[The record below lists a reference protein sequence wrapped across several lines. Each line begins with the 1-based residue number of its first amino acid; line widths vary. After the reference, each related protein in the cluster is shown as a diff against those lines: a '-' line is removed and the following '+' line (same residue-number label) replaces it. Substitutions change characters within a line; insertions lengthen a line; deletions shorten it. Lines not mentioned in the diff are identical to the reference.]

1 MTIALYEILRCTHND
16 KSMMQVM
23 FTHYLTV
30 IRLNVVALLSGGKFT
45 KKYNI
50 TLSNADISQNIC
62 SFTKNNDT
70 DENNNTAI

>member
-1 MTIALYEILRCTHND
+1 
-16 KSMMQVM
+16 MQVL

-30 IRLNVVALLSGGKFT
+30 IRLNAVALFFGGKIT

-50 TLSNADISQNIC
+50 TLYNADISQNIC

-70 DENNNTAI
+70 DENHNTAIAFSADVGGACPTAS

>member
-1 MTIALYEILRCTHND
+1 
-16 KSMMQVM
+16 MMQVV
-23 FTHYLTV
+23 FTLYLTV
-30 IRLNVVALLSGGKFT
+30 IRLNAVALFSGGKIT

-70 DENNNTAI
+70 DENNNTAIYFSADAGSACPTAS